1 MAAQPPERA
10 WLVSFAAVA
19 SFIGLTRIELD
30 GARECYRPPSGRVK
44 SRRCAEGGPPGPEHG
59 AAGARALHYN
69 AAVMET
75 PSACDSILETIGHT
89 PLVRIRRM
97 NPEPEAL
104 IYAKIEG
111 FNPMGSVKERIA
123 LRIVDEAER
132 RGDLKPGM
140 TLLESSS
147 GNTGIGLAMVGAIK
161 GYRVVVTMAQKVS
174 VERRQILRALG
185 AEIVFTSKEGGSDEA
200 WDLADALC
208 ARDPVRY
215 FRVGQYV
222 NPDNIRA
229 HYEGTAEEVWM
240 QTGGRVDWLV
250 LTLGTCGTLVGMAR
264 RLKERNPAL
273 KVVSVEPQSRHAQQ
287 GLRNMTESRVP
298 VIMDWSLVD
307 ERMTVT
313 DADAFETARELARR
327 EGIFAGI
334 SSGTA
339 MFAALQ
345 IARRVKTG
353 HIVTLLP
360 DRGEKYLS
368 TPLYPEGPGPV

>member
-1 MAAQPPERA
+1 VRATPP
-10 WLVSFAAVA
+10 
-19 SFIGLTRIELD
+19 
-30 GARECYRPPSGRVK
+30 
-44 SRRCAEGGPPGPEHG
+44 
-59 AAGARALHYN
+59 RALHYN
-69 AAVMET
+69 AAAMTPQET
-75 PSACDSILETIGHT
+75 CDSILDTIGDT

-97 NPEPEAL
+97 NPEPGVV

-123 LRIVDEAER
+123 LRIVEEAEK
-132 RGDLKPGM
+132 RGELRQGM

-147 GNTGIGLAMVGAIK
+147 GNTGIGLAMVGAVK

-174 VERRQILRALG
+174 VERRQILHALG
-185 AEIVFTSKEGGSDEA
+185 AEIVFTSKDGGSDEA
-200 WDLADALC
+200 WDLADAIY
-208 ARDPVRY
+208 ARDPGGY

-229 HYEGTAEEVWM
+229 HYEGTADEVWR
-240 QTGGRVDWLV
+240 QTKGHVDWLV

-264 RLKERNPAL
+264 RLKERNPSL
-273 KVVSVEPQSRHAQQ
+273 RVVSVEPQTKHAQQ

-298 VIMDWSLVD
+298 AIMDWGLVD

-313 DADAFETARELARR
+313 DAEAFETTRDLARR

-339 MFAALQ
+339 MVAALRV
-345 IARRVKTG
+345 ARRIKRG

-368 TPLYPEGPGPV
+368 TPLYPEGPGPP